1 MKHQNKIVKISAFLL
16 YAAFIFLSSI
26 FGFNPGKQIG
36 HNFIIFFLE
45 MLKLLPCIFIL
56 IGLFEVWVK
65 KEVITKHLGKGS
77 GILSYVWAI
86 LLAGPIAGGLLP
98 AFPIAY
104 SLFQKGARLNV
115 IFTFIGAAAVCRI
128 PMTLFE
134 ASFMGIKFS
143 LIRLIVSIP
152 LVILSSIWLGNY
164 LEKRNYRIMGG
175 K

>member
-1 MKHQNKIVKISAFLL
+1 MKHQNKIIKMSALSV
-16 YAAFIFLSSI
+16 YIIFIFISFI

-36 HNFIIFFLE
+36 HNFAAFFLK

-65 KEVITKHLGKGS
+65 KEIITKHLGKGS
-77 GILSYVWAI
+77 SILSYVWAI

-104 SLFQKGARLNV
+104 SLFQKGARLSV

-134 ASFMGIKFS
+134 ASFIGMKFS
-143 LIRLIVSIP
+143 LVRLSVSIP

-164 LEKRNYRIMGG
+164 LGKGNYRIMEG